1 MFCYILTIIISFIY
15 QTEVTSSRWW
25 VGDPNLHPLTK
36 IHIRQ
41 ASTNKN
47 SSRRV
52 HLRNFI
58 SAVQQSEINWT
69 KKKEDSCI
77 LLASSHPSGWH
88 CSVTRG
94 NSPLRNSFSHWEK
107 KVRARSPAKS
117 RKWLGDWTVP
127 ENPWC
132 LLTRG
137 QTWPLHWEH
146 RIISP

>member
-107 KVRARSPAKS
+107 KVRARSQS
-117 RKWLGDWTVP
+117 R
-127 ENPWC
+127 
-132 LLTRG
+132 
-137 QTWPLHWEH
+137 PLDLFKCKKPVIHPLAYFSH
-146 RIISP
+146 RQYIWSCVYL